1 MRKVLVATPAHSGDV
16 CCDYAIAMMEVF
28 RLAHER
34 GYDIRARFWMYNS
47 IVAEARNILLG
58 IAYEEGFDDMVFID
72 ADQGFSAE
80 AFYRLLEHP
89 VDVVGFPVRIK
100 RLDSEV
106 YNVMPNDDF
115 SKYVTHPELR
125 LINVPAIGTGMMR
138 LSKVAIAAL
147 WHDSRKYRNYG
158 VDIPHICQVA
168 FDGGMLLS
176 EDLYLCKKLK
186 DLGFPI
192 YVDPSY
198 TADHFG
204 RTKFSG
210 SYAQHLVKAMTS
222 KQ

>member
-1 MRKVLVATPAHSGDV
+1 MRKVLIATPAHSGDV

-28 RLAHER
+28 RLAQER
-34 GYDIRARFWMYNS
+34 GFDLRAKFWMYNS

-58 IAYEEGFDDMVFID
+58 VAHEGGFDDMVFID

-80 AFYRLLEHP
+80 AFYKLLEHP

-106 YNVMPNDDF
+106 YNVMPNHDF
-115 SKYVTHPELR
+115 SGYVLNKELR
-125 LINVPAIGTGMMR
+125 LVSVPAIGTGMLR
-138 LSKVAIAAL
+138 LSKAAVKAL
-147 WHDSRKYRNYG
+147 WDNNRRYTNYG
-158 VDIPHICQVA
+158 VNIPHVCQVT
-168 FDGGMLLS
+168 FDGDTLLS
-176 EDLYLCKKLK
+176 EDLYLCKQLR
-186 DLGFPI
+186 DLGFAI

-210 SYAQHLVKAMTS
+210 NYAQHLLSSFVGK
-222 KQ
+222 